1 VTVNARAAAVAELA
15 ARLGHD
21 FADPALLERALT
33 HASVGDGAKRPRSG
47 PLRDNE
53 RLEFLGDRVL
63 GLLTAERLLA
73 RLPEAAEGELAP
85 RLNRLVSREAC
96 ARVARRIGLGPALR
110 LAGGE
115 SKGGGRD
122 KDSILAGAC
131 EALIAAL
138 YEDGG
143 LPAAAAFFDRW
154 WLEEFDALPALGQAL
169 EVKLAL
175 QQWAQKAGRPLP
187 VYKVVGREGP
197 DHAPQFTVEVTV
209 QGAAPAQGTGS
220 SRQAAEKAA
229 AQALWGREG
238 LSV

>member
-1 VTVNARAAAVAELA
+1 MNARAVAVAELA

-33 HASVGDGAKRPRSG
+33 HSSVGDGATHPRRG
-47 PLRDNE
+47 AARDNE

-63 GLLTAERLLA
+63 GLMTAERLLA
-73 RLPEAAEGELAP
+73 RFPDAAEGEMAP

-96 ARVARRIGLGPALR
+96 ARVGRRLALGAALR

-131 EALIAAL
+131 EAVIAAL
-138 YEDGG
+138 YLDGG
-143 LPAAAAFFDRW
+143 LDAAGPFFERW
-154 WLEEFDALPALGQAL
+154 WAPEFEALPALGHTL

-175 QQWAQKAGRPLP
+175 QQWAQKAGKPLP
-187 VYKVVGREGP
+187 AYTVTGREGP
-197 DHAPQFTVEVTV
+197 DHGPTFTVQVAVEGVE
-209 QGAAPAQGTGS
+209 PASGVGP
-220 SRQAAEKAA
+220 SRQSAEKAA
-229 AQALWGREG
+229 AQALWDREG

>member
-1 VTVNARAAAVAELA
+1 VNARAATVADLA
-15 ARLGHD
+15 DKLGHA
-21 FADPALLERALT
+21 FSDPALLERALT
-33 HASVGDGAKRPRSG
+33 HASVGEGAARSKH
-47 PLRDNE
+47 RDNE

-63 GLLTAERLLA
+63 GLLTAERLLEGF
-73 RLPEAAEGELAP
+73 PDAAEGELAP

-131 EALIAAL
+131 EAVIAAL
-138 YEDGG
+138 YLDGG
-143 LPAAAAFFDRW
+143 MEAAAAFFDRW
-154 WLEEFDALPALGQAL
+154 WAEDIEALPALGQAL

-187 VYKVVGREGP
+187 AYRVLEREGP
-197 DHAPQFTVEVTV
+197 DHAPTFTVQVEVEGV
-209 QGAAPAQGTGS
+209 APATGSGS

-229 AQALWGREG
+229 AKALWDREG

>member
-1 VTVNARAAAVAELA
+1 MNSRAAAVAELA
-15 ARLGHD
+15 GRLGHD

-33 HASVGDGAKRPRSG
+33 HASVGDGAQRARRG
-47 PLRDNE
+47 PARDNE

-63 GLLTAERLLA
+63 GLLAAERLLNG
-73 RLPEAAEGELAP
+73 LPDAAEGELAP
-85 RLNRLVSREAC
+85 RLNRLVSRETC

-138 YEDGG
+138 YLDGG
-143 LPAAAAFFDRW
+143 LKAAGAFFDRW
-154 WLEEFDALPALGQAL
+154 WAEEIDALPKVGQAM

-175 QQWAQKAGRPLP
+175 QQWAQKDGRPLP
-187 VYKVVGREGP
+187 AYKVIGRDGP
-197 DHAPQFTVEVTV
+197 DHAPTFTVEVRV
-209 QGAAPAQGTGS
+209 EGVEPARGSGS

-229 AQALWGREG
+229 AQALWDREG
-238 LSV
+238 LSA